1 MEVFLVTAIV
11 IFLVGFGLLFWFLNK
26 RLKAPQEESPVT
38 RMLQNQMNEIVRT
51 LDNRLG
57 ESARIMS
64 QQSGQNTKIVEQVVR
79 ELTKVGEG
87 QKQVADVATQ
97 LQRLQDILKNTK
109 QRGMLGEYSL
119 KVILDNYFPHNYES
133 QYEFSD
139 GK

>member
-1 MEVFLVTAIV
+1 MTAIV

-64 QQSGQNTKIVEQVVR
+64 QQSGQNTKIVEQVVNHIKIFN
-79 ELTKVGEG
+79 ENYLNKLSFL
-87 QKQVADVATQ
+87 QKTLLSFLLVDFFISK
-97 LQRLQDILKNTK
+97 DI
-109 QRGMLGEYSL
+109 
-119 KVILDNYFPHNYES
+119 VIVNNKISITRKSHS
-133 QYEFSD
+133 
-139 GK
+139 GKRSRITLICTFNPRA